1 MSLKYHDDS
10 EISDHM
16 NTFQGIINQL
26 TGMAIKFEDEI
37 KELFILGTLPDSW
50 ETFMMSVSNSAPVG
64 IISMELSKSSFLNEK
79 MRRKSQGS
87 SSQSKVPVTERNKRI
102 QSRGPTNRGNQ
113 GSSSRGKYFY
123 VECYHCGKK
132 GHTKKFYR
140 KLK

>member
-87 SSQSKVPVTERNKRI
+87 SSQSKVPVTERNRRI
-102 QSRGPTNRGNQ
+102 QSRGPTNRGN
-113 GSSSRGKYFY
+113 
-123 VECYHCGKK
+123 
-132 GHTKKFYR
+132 
-140 KLK
+140 